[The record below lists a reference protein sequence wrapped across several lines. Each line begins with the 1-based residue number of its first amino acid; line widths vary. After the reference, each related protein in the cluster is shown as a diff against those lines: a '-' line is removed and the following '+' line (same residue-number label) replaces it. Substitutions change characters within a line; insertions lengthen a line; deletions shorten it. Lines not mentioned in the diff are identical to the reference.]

1 MMQHQDM
8 RHVRPFYV
16 GVCGYK
22 GAGKD
27 TAATRLVERWGFER
41 RALADPLKQAAAA
54 IFGFTPDQLYGDLK
68 EAVDPY
74 WNLSPRQVLQWLGT
88 EGCREAV
95 GGRAVESG
103 AWSED
108 ERNGLWIRALDRACR
123 GLPRVVVPDVRYAN
137 EARAILMRGGVLI
150 RVDRPGHRS
159 GSHKSEQLD
168 QWWEEF
174 APLGR
179 TRTLQNDADIRSL
192 HVAVDDLLELVSRGR
207 GWT

>member
-1 MMQHQDM
+1 MTE
-8 RHVRPFYV
+8 RIGRPFYV

-27 TAATRLVERWGFER
+27 TMATRLVERWGFER

-54 IFGFTPDQLYGDLK
+54 IFGFTQDQLYGDLK

-123 GLPRVVVPDVRYAN
+123 GLPRVVVPDVRYTN
-137 EARAILMRGGVLI
+137 EAQFILDQGGLLV
-150 RVDRPGHRS
+150 RVDRPGY
-159 GSHKSEQLD
+159 GPGEHKSEHLD
-168 QWWEEF
+168 QWWDE
-174 APLGR
+174 ARSWSRCWRLH
-179 TRTLQNDADIRSL
+179 NASNIDAL
-192 HVAVDDLLELVSRGR
+192 HQAADDLLELVSRGR